1 MKNKELIKILQK
13 LDPEM
18 DVVLYTSAGED
29 GGVVNSVQSRYFD
42 DAPYMKGVTFKEINP
57 NLTQPF
63 IIINSK

>member
-1 MKNKELIKILQK
+1 MKPELIEIKGDK
-13 LDPEM
+13 
-18 DVVLYTSAGED
+18 GEHLNWRLID
-29 GGVVNSVQSRYFD
+29 TETNEIIWEEYFD